1 MLGVKLVDYEVDS
14 FAKVD
19 HQSMNEV
26 DEASREV
33 KLMCS
38 ERRGERVPIR
48 VGMGGLSA
56 DRLKIFTLSSREALG
71 NEIRALDREELT
83 LVLDE
88 VCARACAIRVKEF
101 ARALRDH
108 GAREG

>member
-1 MLGVKLVDYEVDS
+1 MGT
-14 FAKVD
+14 
-19 HQSMNEV
+19 
-26 DEASREV
+26 
-33 KLMCS
+33 
-38 ERRGERVPIR
+38 
-48 VGMGGLSA
+48 GGLSA

-88 VCARACAIRVKEF
+88 VCARARAVRVKEL
-101 ARALRDH
+101 AHALCDH